1 MTATAKANATAAAA
15 QPLEVLVDRAGQ
27 AAVLDAPAKPIG
39 KAMRGAGPGAVKDL
53 LSGTWMGH
61 AIHPL
66 LTDVVIGCWTSA
78 SLLDLLG
85 GSDSE
90 QAARRLIVAGIAA
103 YPVTAVTGLSDWADS
118 ESVDD
123 DVRRVGLV
131 HAAANSLALGCYV
144 ASLKSRRDGRRGL
157 GVGLAL
163 AGMGAMSI
171 GGYLGGHLAFRL
183 GVGVDQTLFD
193 RGPEDWTE
201 ALHADALDADKPLSV
216 QVGET
221 PVMLVRDADDVLALH
236 DRCSHR
242 GCSLATGEIDGGAVV
257 CPCHGS
263 RFDLR
268 SGAVLC
274 GPATAPQP
282 VLEARTRGGRIEVRR
297 SS

>member
-1 MTATAKANATAAAA
+1 MTATAAASK
-15 QPLEVLVDRAGQ
+15 PLEAIVEFAGE

-39 KAMRGAGPGAVKDL
+39 KAMRGAGPGPVKDL

-85 GSDSE
+85 GRDND
-90 QAARRLIVAGIAA
+90 QAARRLIAAGIAA
-103 YPVTAVTGLSDWADS
+103 YPITALTGVSDWADS
-118 ESVDD
+118 EAVDP

-131 HAAANSLALGCYV
+131 HAATNSVALACYV
-144 ASLKSRRDGRRGL
+144 ASLKARRSGRYGRG
-157 GVGLAL
+157 VALAL
-163 AGMGAMSI
+163 AGSGAMSV
-171 GGYLGGHLAFRL
+171 GGFLGGHLALRL
-183 GVGVDQTLFD
+183 GIGVDQTLFD
-193 RGPEDWTE
+193 RGPGEWTE
-201 ALHADALDADKPLSV
+201 ALHADALEDDKPIAV

-221 PVMLVRDADDVLALH
+221 PVLLVRDGGDVLALH

-242 GCSLATGEIDGGAVV
+242 GCSLATGEVQDGAIV

-268 SGAVLC
+268 SGEVLR

-282 VLEARTRGGRIEVRR
+282 VLETRTEDGRIQVRAG
-297 SS
+297 S